1 MRRTFLILC
10 GVAIG
15 LCMGGPLAASPDTA
29 PHAQS
34 VGSAVTD
41 STATVAPP
49 AAHAVAE
56 TAGEAHGAP
65 AHGAEGAHGAATD
78 VGGIVKGV
86 MEHHLTDNTHME
98 LPLLPIDLSGLRIRL
113 PFLDGLYQATR
124 TGNPLIN
131 WMSQD
136 PNGKAYLQVT
146 KHMVFMALAF
156 VLVLILLLVARRS
169 AGSAAPRGLG
179 NLVEVF
185 ILFIRDEV
193 VLPNTGEEGRPYL
206 PFFLTVFFFIL
217 TMNLLGLVPFGSSAT
232 GNLSV
237 TAGLALCAFGMMQ
250 VAGMRAHGVFGH
262 FKGLMPHGV
271 PLFVAPILLPIEFLG
286 MFTKP
291 FALCVR
297 LFANMMAG
305 HAVIAAFSGLI
316 VVPVLALT
324 NLPVTVAIGL
334 LELFVAFLQAY
345 IFTMLTA
352 IFSGS
357 FIHQH

>member
-1 MRRTFLILC
+1 MRRLVLIIL
-10 GVAIG
+10 G
-15 LCMGGPLAASPDTA
+15 LAWLLAAAAAPASPAASADSLAAPAAQDA
-29 PHAQS
+29 PH
-34 VGSAVTD
+34 
-41 STATVAPP
+41 
-49 AAHAVAE
+49 
-56 TAGEAHGAP
+56 GEA
-65 AHGAEGAHGAATD
+65 AEEGI
-78 VGGIVKGV
+78 GGIVKEV
-86 MEHHLTDNTHME
+86 MQHHLTDSAHLQ
-98 LPLLPIDLSGLRIRL
+98 LPLIPEIDLSRLRIPL
-113 PFLDGLYQATR
+113 PFLDGVYRATR
-124 TGNPLIN
+124 EGNPLVS
-131 WMSQD
+131 WMVQSED
-136 PNGKAYLQVT
+136 GHAYLMLS
-146 KHMVFMALAF
+146 KHLVFMCLA
-156 VLVLILLLVARRS
+156 IALLLLLLLAARRS
-169 AGSAAPRGLG
+169 AGSAAPRGAG
-179 NLVEVF
+179 NLVEAFVV
-185 ILFIRDEV
+185 FIRDGV

-250 VAGMRAHGVFGH
+250 WAGIRAHGLGGH
-262 FKGLMPHGV
+262 LKGLMPHGV

-305 HAVIAAFSGLI
+305 HAVIAAFMGLI

-324 NLPVTVAIGL
+324 NVPVAVAIGL
-334 LELFVAFLQAY
+334 LELFVAFLQAF

-352 IFSGS
+352 IFTGS